1 MKTVTLD
8 WLDLSYYKCFKHF
21 GQGFRHDKAFIVGKN
36 GIGKSTL
43 MDAYF
48 DVLTGKLADGTAPDS
63 VRPVDTGDSENNSP
77 DVSREVQLLIN
88 GQKVTLTK
96 ITKQKW
102 RRPRGSQ
109 TPIYDGNETSYTI
122 DGFSESASSFAQKV
136 AGLIA
141 PADVLLYCSNARPFL
156 NLNTVERRK
165 VLERLSG
172 FSLADFIKAHPEYS
186 AVSQMLS
193 GHTAEDVL
201 KKLRKQLA
209 QQKKLADA
217 KMTELRYEQSRAV
230 ADIDVAAIEDQKKA
244 IQAQI
249 DALAQREKELDELAK
264 GVDSK
269 ASKLREMERKYAELE
284 RALHDA
290 AKSAY
295 YALLTDRDANRRR
308 VEELNDRIKA
318 LNDRLNRLQIDL
330 DTADDERAEYAV
342 QWNQVA
348 AKQFDDSEK
357 VCAYCGQ
364 PLPESKVADLIAHFE
379 AGKQKHLD
387 RIVELG
393 KNAALRKDKATE
405 EIRKA
410 QIQLEEAKGVLATEM
425 QSLCD
430 IQKKVDEMSVTKTE
444 ETDEMLALSDAIE
457 AMQASIADEEYDPNE
472 RSMVRAEATELYSKL
487 SELTA
492 RVKAHDMAVA
502 QQKALVERLTKEQ
515 RDLAQAA
522 ADIERD
528 IDLIGAFSRAKNEA
542 LADLVNGVMH
552 GFRFSLLDYTIDG
565 NPVETCKIIGPGGVE
580 YAGLNQSTKYIVEA
594 ELVRGFQRMQDL
606 CLPIWMDETESI
618 DVDRIPE
625 MDTQMLYIRH
635 GDNNTLYISDEL

>member
-21 GQGFRHDKAFIVGKN
+21 GQGFRPDKAFIVGKN

-364 PLPESKVADLIAHFE
+364 PLPGDRVADLIAHFN

-387 RIVELG
+387 RIVEQG
-393 KNAALRKDKATE
+393 KQAALRKDKATE
-405 EIRKA
+405 EIRKT

>member
-1 MKTVTLD
+1 MKKVTLD

-21 GQGFRHDKAFIVGKN
+21 GQGFRPERAFIVGKN

-77 DVSREVQLLIN
+77 DVSREVQLLID

-96 ITKQKW
+96 TTKQKW

-109 TPIYDGNETSYTI
+109 TAVYDGNETSYMI

-136 AGLIA
+136 AEMIA

-186 AVSQMLS
+186 SVSQMLS

-209 QQKKLADA
+209 AQKKLADA

-230 ADIDVAAIEDQKKA
+230 ADIDLKAIEDQKTA

-249 DALAQREKELDELAK
+249 DALAQREKELDEYAR

-269 ASKLREMERKYAELE
+269 AAKLREMERKYAELE
-284 RALHDA
+284 NALHKDA
-290 AKSAY
+290 RDAY
-295 YALLTDRDANRRR
+295 YALLTDRDASRRR
-308 VEELNDRIKA
+308 VEQLNDRIKA
-318 LNDRLNRLQIDL
+318 LNDRLNRLQIEL
-330 DTADDERAEYAV
+330 DTADDERAEMAL
-342 QWNQVA
+342 QWNAVS
-348 AKQFDDSEK
+348 AKKFDESEK

-387 RIVELG
+387 RIVEQG
-393 KNAALRKDKATE
+393 KQAALRKDKATE

-410 QIQLEEAKGVLATEM
+410 QIQLEEAKGVLETEM
-425 QSLCD
+425 QALVD

-444 ETDEMLALSDAIE
+444 DTKEMLVLSDAIE
-457 AMQASIADEEYDPNE
+457 AMQEEVADEQYDPSE
-472 RSMVRAEATELYSKL
+472 RSRVRAEAAELYSKL

-492 RVKAHDMAVA
+492 KVKAHDMAVA
-502 QQKALVERLTKEQ
+502 QQKALVERLTQEQ

-528 IDLIGAFSRAKNEA
+528 IDLIGAFSRAKNGA
-542 LADLVNGVMH
+542 LADLVNSVMR
-552 GFRFSLLDYTIDG
+552 GFFFSLLDYTIDG

-606 CLPIWMDETESI
+606 RLPIWMDETESI

-625 MDTQMLYIRH
+625 MDTQMIYIRH
-635 GDNNTLYISDEL
+635 SEGNTLYISDEL